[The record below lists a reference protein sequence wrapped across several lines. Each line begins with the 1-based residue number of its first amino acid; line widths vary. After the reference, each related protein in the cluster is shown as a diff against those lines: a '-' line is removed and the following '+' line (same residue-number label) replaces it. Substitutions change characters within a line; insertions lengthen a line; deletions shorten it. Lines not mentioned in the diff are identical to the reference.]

1 MAAFLHDDILDA
13 ALSYISTNTEN
24 LYICSAQPTTYA
36 EAQTTYKLGTKASP
50 SFGSLANGDVSG
62 RKLPVNAI
70 SDGVVNSNG
79 NAKWVALCD
88 NSASKLLATQE
99 LNAYK
104 DIVTGSPFTLTAFDI
119 EFPDPTT

>member
-1 MAAFLHDDILDA
+1 MAAYLHDDILDA

-24 LYICSAQPTTYA
+24 LYICSAQPTTYT
-36 EAQTTYKLGTKASP
+36 EAQTTYKLGTKATP
-50 SFGSLANGDVSG
+50 SFGTIANGDVSG

-70 SDGVVNSNG
+70 TDGVVNTNG